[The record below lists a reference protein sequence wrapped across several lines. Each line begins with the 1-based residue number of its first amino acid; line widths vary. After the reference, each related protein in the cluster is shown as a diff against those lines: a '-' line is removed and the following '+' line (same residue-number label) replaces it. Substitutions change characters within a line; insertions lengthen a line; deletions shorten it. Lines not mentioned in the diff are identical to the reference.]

1 MVSTVAVTADVVVLL
16 PAVSVALAVKLW
28 LPSVSA
34 LVVKLQ
40 LLPLIVAAPR
50 SVAPSNTCTDDRL
63 ASLTVPDSASV
74 LSLVTPPLEIVV
86 VAPLSVPIVLLI
98 VSLGLVVST
107 VAVTAAVVVL
117 LPAVSVALAVKLW
130 LPSVS
135 ALVVK
140 LQLPPLIV
148 AAPRSVAPSNT
159 CTDDRFASLTV
170 PDSASVLS
178 LVTAPLE
185 IVVVAPVSV
194 PIVPLIVSLGL
205 VVSTV
210 AVTTPT
216 VVLLPTVSVALAVKM
231 WLPSDSGPV
240 VKLQLPPLIVAAP
253 RSVAPSN
260 TCTDNRFASL
270 TVPDSAS
277 VLSLVTPPLEI
288 VVVAPVSVP
297 IVLLNPSLG
306 LVVSTVAV
314 IAAVVVLLPAA
325 SVALAVKLWLPSTSG
340 PVVKLQLPPL
350 IVAAPRSSV
359 PPSNTCTDDRFASLT
374 VPDSVSVLSLVNPP
388 LEIVVVAPLSVPIV
402 LLIVSLGLVVSSV
415 KTTGAGL
422 VPVSPAASV
431 SAATM
436 LWTPSPDSVT

>member
-1 MVSTVAVTADVVVLL
+1 MVWVPWLSANVVMLNTPVMAFAVPVPITV
-16 PAVSVALAVKLW
+16 
-28 LPSVSA
+28 LPSVSYSVTVLPA
-34 LVVKLQ
+34 SAVPSIFTACTLV
-40 LLPLIVAAPR
+40 LLSPAM
-50 SVAPSNTCTDDRL
+50 
-63 ASLTVPDSASV
+63 
-74 LSLVTPPLEIVV
+74 
-86 VAPLSVPIVLLI
+86 PLSVVGSRVRPV
-98 VSLGLVVST
+98 GAFGAVVST
-107 VAVTAAVVVL
+107 VAVTAAVVLL

-159 CTDDRFASLTV
+159 CTDDRLASLTV
-170 PDSASVLS
+170 PDNASVLS
-178 LVTAPLE
+178 
-185 IVVVAPVSV
+185 S
-194 PIVPLIVSLGL
+194 
-205 VVSTV
+205 
-210 AVTTPT
+210 
-216 VVLLPTVSVALAVKM
+216 
-231 WLPSDSGPV
+231 
-240 VKLQLPPLIVAAP
+240 
-253 RSVAPSN
+253 
-260 TCTDNRFASL
+260 
-270 TVPDSAS
+270 
-277 VLSLVTPPLEI
+277 VTPPLEI

-325 SVALAVKLWLPSTSG
+325 SVALAVKLWLPSISG

-359 PPSNTCTDDRFASLT
+359 APSNTCTDDRFASLT
-374 VPDSVSVLSLVNPP
+374 VPDSDSVLSLVNPP

-402 LLIVSLGLVVSSV
+402 LLIVSLGLVMSSV

-422 VPVSPAASV
+422 VPVLPAASV

-436 LWTPSPDSVT
+436 LWTPLPDSVT